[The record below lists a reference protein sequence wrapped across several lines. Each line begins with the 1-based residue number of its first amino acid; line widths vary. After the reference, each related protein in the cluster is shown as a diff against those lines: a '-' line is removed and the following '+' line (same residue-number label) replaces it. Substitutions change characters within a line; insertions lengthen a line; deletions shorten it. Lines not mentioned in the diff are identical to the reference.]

1 MIEMNGLIYKIFFS
15 VIWALTTFVFLRV
28 APQQAGSHPLLFIG
42 IFFLGLLAIIFSKP
56 GANGS
61 GRKVAGKIFGW
72 VIVIFIFLLL
82 INYLDAGEE
91 KFQSGPDLYGQT
103 DAHPLNE
110 SKITIGDVGEDQ
122 QVDSVLNE
130 SEFWMSL
137 SPEERKNIKIR
148 IEDEGN
154 TAYFLGGKDSK
165 LNGVQGT
172 WYYIDAGQRE
182 ATFNINIYL
191 YIARGGAA
199 SYAPVHVE
207 MEFLDMAGGDEDPL
221 HHNVYWVK
229 DFSEDKGIC
238 FGLGDRHMQ
247 ASDAF
252 NDMSTISWDD
262 LDISTKGRFYQ
273 RNIFIFV
280 PYNTTVTISRLDI
293 K

>member
-1 MIEMNGLIYKIFFS
+1 MALTLSKLFFS
-15 VIWALTTFVFLRV
+15 VIWTLFIFMASQVMS
-28 APQQAGSHPLLFIG
+28 QKIGSHPLLFIG
-42 IFFLGLLAIIFSKP
+42 IFVLGLLAIIFSKP

-82 INYLDAGEE
+82 INYLGAGEE

-103 DAHPLNE
+103 DTHPLNE
-110 SKITIGDVGEDQ
+110 SKITIGDMGEDQ
-122 QVDSVLNE
+122 QAVSVLNE
-130 SEFWMSL
+130 SEFWMGL
-137 SPEERKNIKIR
+137 SPEERKNIKVR
-148 IEDEGN
+148 IEDESN
-154 TAYFLGGKDSK
+154 TAYFAGGKDSK

-182 ATFNINIYL
+182 ATFNINIDL
-191 YIARGGAA
+191 YIVRGKEA
-199 SYAPVHVE
+199 SYAPVYIE
-207 MEFLDMAGGDEDPL
+207 MEFLDLAGGDEDPL
-221 HHNVYWVK
+221 HHNIYWGR
-229 DFSEDKGIC
+229 DFSKEQNGIRL
-238 FGLGDRHMQ
+238 GLGDRHIQ
-247 ASDAF
+247 ADDQF
-252 NDMSTISWDD
+252 DDTTISWDD